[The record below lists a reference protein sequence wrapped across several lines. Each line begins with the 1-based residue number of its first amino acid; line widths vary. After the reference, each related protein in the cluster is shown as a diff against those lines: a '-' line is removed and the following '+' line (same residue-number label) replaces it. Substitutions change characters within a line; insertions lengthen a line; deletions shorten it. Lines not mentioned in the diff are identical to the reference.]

1 MKKIV
6 IGIQCR
12 TNSERLPGKAMMK
25 IGEDTI
31 IEHVVKSCV
40 SSAKYLNSLSKYNAH
55 TRVVLLVPH
64 GDDKLIEH
72 MKSKV
77 EIFEGSEHDVL
88 RRYIDAAKAYRA
100 DYMVRV
106 TGDCFYIPSHTVSR
120 HVKRIV
126 RRHCDY
132 VNNILQRCQPE
143 GWDCE
148 VMSSQL
154 LSWLDDN
161 ATTDEDREHVT
172 TFIPKAMKAGCFPKT
187 RFTVST
193 ATDHFDLSHIKTSID
208 TQEDYDRACLEF
220 ETRKQKYDNSLKI
233 GSVF

>member
-12 TNSERLPGKAMMK
+12 MNSERLPGKALMK
-25 IGEDTI
+25 IGNETI
-31 IEHVVKSCV
+31 IEHVVKSCI
-40 SSAKYLNSLSKYNAH
+40 SSAKYLNGLPKYNAH
-55 TRVVLLVPH
+55 TKVVLLVPY
-64 GDDKLIEH
+64 GDDKLIDH

-77 EIFEGSEHDVL
+77 EIFEGPEDDVL
-88 RRYIDAAKAYRA
+88 KRYVDAGKAYRA

-106 TGDCFYIPSHTVSR
+106 TGDCFYIPSHTISR

-148 VMSSQL
+148 VLSSQL
-154 LSWLDDN
+154 LHWLDEN
-161 ATTDEDREHVT
+161 ALSPEDREHVT
-172 TFIPKAMKAGCFPKT
+172 SFIPKAINFHCFPKN
-187 RFTVST
+187 RFSIST
-193 ATDHFDLSHIKTSID
+193 ATDHYDFSHVKTSID

-220 ETRKQKYDNSLKI
+220 ETRKSKYENSLKI

>member
-1 MKKIV
+1 MKRIV

-12 TNSERLPGKAMMK
+12 TNSERLPGKALMK
-25 IGEDTI
+25 IGGESI
-31 IEHVVKSCV
+31 IEHIVKNCV
-40 SSAKYLNSLSKYNAH
+40 ASAKYLNSLPKYDAH

-64 GDDKLIEH
+64 GDNKLIDH
-72 MKSKV
+72 MKAKV
-77 EIFEGSEHDVL
+77 EIFEGEENDVL
-88 RRYIDAAKAYRA
+88 KRYLDAAKAYRA

-106 TGDCFYIPSHTVSR
+106 TGDCYYLPSHTVSR
-120 HVKRIV
+120 HIKRIV

-148 VMSSQL
+148 VLSTSL
-154 LSWLDDN
+154 LHWLDDN
-161 ATTDEDREHVT
+161 ARTPEDREHVT
-172 TFIPKAMKAGCFPKT
+172 TFLPKAMKNGCFPKI
-187 RFTVST
+187 RFSIST

-208 TQEDYDRACLEF
+208 TQEDYDRAVLEF
-220 ETRKQKYDNSLKI
+220 ETRKQKYENSLKI